1 MNKMILVGLAAAASL
16 LAQPGPG
23 FGRGPGRGP
32 GPGGPGGPEMRN
44 PVSGAPFSGTET
56 TTSTQTL
63 ANGSTITHTTTT
75 TFYRDS
81 SGRVRTETTLPARPG
96 SSESPRTVVTISDP
110 VAGVIHELDA
120 TNKVSRDMTIRRR
133 NGNAQTRPAPTA
145 NGQARVMR
153 GPAANDA
160 HLVHETLVGQSVG
173 GVYATGD
180 RSTRTIPAGTEGNS
194 ADLQRVHE
202 VWTSTDLKIPVMV
215 KDTDPIR
222 GTTVRQMNSIQRAEP
237 DPSLFQVPA
246 GYTVK
251 TGGPG
256 GPGGRRGPGGPGG
269 QIR

>member
-1 MNKMILVGLAAAASL
+1 
-16 LAQPGPG
+16 
-23 FGRGPGRGP
+23 
-32 GPGGPGGPEMRN
+32 MRN

-56 TTSTQTL
+56 TTSTQSL
-63 ANGSTITHTTTT
+63 ANGSTITHTTNT

-81 SGRVRTETTLPARPG
+81 SGRVRTETTMPARPG
-96 SSESPRTVVTISDP
+96 SNETPHTMVTISDP
-110 VAGVIHELDA
+110 VAGVIHELDT
-120 TNKVSRDMTIRRR
+120 TNKVSRDMTIRRP
-133 NGNAQTRPAPTA
+133 NGNAQNRPVRTAPPA
-145 NGQARVMR
+145 NGQARGMR
-153 GPAANDA
+153 GPGANDP
-160 HLVHETLVGQSVG
+160 HVVHETLAGQSVS

-180 RSTRTIPAGTEGNS
+180 RSTRTIPAGSEGNS
-194 ADLQRVHE
+194 ADLQRTHE

-215 KDTDPIR
+215 KDTDPVH

-256 GPGGRRGPGGPGG
+256 GRRGPGGPGGPGG